1 MEYYTLTRQ
10 IKQGCNRQN
19 FYTEALHK
27 CWKNSNAVE
36 RTCMSTRMTRGFLW
50 NINNEADRQSSY
62 RYVERGGRK
71 EWIQD
76 TEGSLIGGQRKML
89 KVLVIL

>member
-1 MEYYTLTRQ
+1 
-10 IKQGCNRQN
+10 
-19 FYTEALHK
+19 
-27 CWKNSNAVE
+27 
-36 RTCMSTRMTRGFLW
+36 MSTRMTRGFLW